1 MNIEKGAIGHGNMQ
15 NIGFE
20 SLEDKEIILKLLKK
34 YGNYLNTSKTETHER
49 YKFFSRTMND
59 NESIEDFIADLRQ
72 KAKTC
77 NFQSLA
83 DNFVRDKIIFDTKDE
98 ILRQFLLDTE
108 DIDLEKIITIYK
120 IYEKTRGKMNEVCKD
135 KVIQGRNTNITPAIK
150 SAQITCSN
158 CGTHH
163 VYGNCPAFH
172 SRCMKCNGLRHYTKM
187 CNRHWARKNYKRNK
201 SGSNAGGPFSQ
212 IKKNRKVGD
221 NAGDK
226 IWTTSNKKQ
235 EYLPGDRFPHRIP
248 PPKYTEHPV
257 PTKAYNSG
265 SVEPSTSQEKPVYN
279 LQNNVIETSNNIYA
293 TSQSSSKT
301 THLPR
306 SMQNA
311 STVRSGTKSTPSS
324 VSDNAAALSHLF

>member
-212 IKKNRKVGD
+212 IKKNRKVMSG
-221 NAGDK
+221 GES
-226 IWTTSNKKQ
+226 SN
-235 EYLPGDRFPHRIP
+235 EYLYRLSLIVFALTINILLVIMQGIKFGLPQIKNKSIYRAIDSHI
-248 PPKYTEHPV
+248 
-257 PTKAYNSG
+257 
-265 SVEPSTSQEKPVYN
+265 VYHH
-279 LQNNVIETSNNIYA
+279 QNTQNI
-293 TSQSSSKT
+293 
-301 THLPR
+301 
-306 SMQNA
+306 
-311 STVRSGTKSTPSS
+311 
-324 VSDNAAALSHLF
+324 LFQQKLTILDL